1 MNNIF
6 RNENAISVIISILQV
21 DKINQEHLD
30 YINFVLNQKH
40 DLNIILLG
48 LAPTKATKRNPL
60 DFDSRRRMIEETFP
74 GKFTIMY
81 QNDLPDDK
89 DWANAVIKN
98 IKPIAGNRD
107 IVIYGGRDNS
117 LNYFPDNVKV
127 VIYEPTVY
135 LPDNGTEQ
143 RIYAGKQVKGTKD
156 WRLGCLYATQNRYD
170 TVFPTVDCAIFDDD
184 NYEYLYLAKK
194 EKEKKFRFVGGFANP
209 HKDKS
214 FEQTVR
220 REVYEETG
228 LEITPPIYIG
238 STLIDD
244 WRYRAEN
251 DKIITSFFV
260 MKKLFGSPKAQDD
273 IVELHKIK
281 INEITESLFVTEHIP
296 LWNMLKDWIENYKIK
311 NNLK

>member
-1 MNNIF
+1 MTNNF
-6 RNENAISVIISILQV
+6 KNENAVGVIIGRFQV
-21 DKINQEHLD
+21 AELHQGHLD
-30 YINFVLNQKH
+30 YINFVLSQNH
-40 DLNIILLG
+40 DLNIVLLG
-48 LAPTKATKRNPL
+48 LAPTKATKHNPL
-60 DFDSRRRMIEETFP
+60 DFDSRRRMIEEAFP

-98 IKPIAGNRD
+98 IAPIAGNRD

-117 LNYFPDNVKV
+117 LKYFPDTVKV

-143 RIYAGKQVKGTKD
+143 RISAGKQVKNSKD

-184 NYEYLYLAKK
+184 NYEYMYLAKK

-209 HKDKS
+209 IKDKS
-214 FEQTVR
+214 FEQTVK

-228 LEITPPIYIG
+228 LEVTPPIYIG
-238 STLIDD
+238 STIIND
-244 WRYRAEN
+244 WRYKAEN
-251 DKIITSFFV
+251 DKIITSFFI
-260 MKKLFGSPKAQDD
+260 MKKCFGLPKAQDD
-273 IVELHKIK
+273 IAELHKVK
-281 INEITESLFVTEHIP
+281 LNDINESMFVPEHIP
-296 LWNMLKDWIENYKIK
+296 LLNMLKNWINEHK
-311 NNLK
+311 NN